1 MYFLPFTASVLS
13 RPPGPTLVP
22 GVFLCNF
29 SRAGQSKVAKNTTFL
44 LQDAGVQAIGNWVST
59 SNLTPKFL
67 QHYGWVFLY
76 PQLRPKFINLDIL
89 FIIFRVFLNVN
100 YEFLEH
106 FVFSNFLRLTYW
118 ALYNFLSDCLLR
130 QKKFYELQHRRIKWA
145 ICLNWCKTVEDLI
158 FPIFGR

>member
-1 MYFLPFTASVLS
+1 MYFLPFTASVRS

-29 SRAGQSKVAKNTTFL
+29 SRAEIKRSSCKTPVSKLSVIEDQL
-44 LQDAGVQAIGNWVST
+44 LIWLQNV
-59 SNLTPKFL
+59 L

-158 FPIFGR
+158 FPIFGQ